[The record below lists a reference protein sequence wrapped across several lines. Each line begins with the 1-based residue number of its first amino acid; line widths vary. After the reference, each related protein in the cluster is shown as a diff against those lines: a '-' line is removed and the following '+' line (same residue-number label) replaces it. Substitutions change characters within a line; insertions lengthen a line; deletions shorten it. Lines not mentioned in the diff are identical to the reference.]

1 MRISV
6 LSGTSLFEK
15 VRSLYENDEA
25 ELPKFT
31 GKKDGKN
38 AGALSRGKKYAGRK
52 RKKELY
58 VDSKDSDEAE
68 EKDYD
73 TEFSSE
79 SSEYVKAGHKKRED
93 RVRVEVEPSAAAQGV
108 QFVEVAGKAVAKKAA
123 LSEARSA
130 VNEMLSSANVR
141 DAKYAD
147 ELNSTTVPD
156 AGFRYGRR
164 AGLVKI
170 EYNDPVFINNQWTY
184 QRIFMKNNVGESNV
198 YDFTVKK
205 AGTSGLET
213 QIRYDDKFQ
222 TFYFESLN
230 GVRDGR
236 NQTYW
241 EVWVNGNIV
250 EDALDKKEVKKGD
263 VVEWRLANERESFCG
278 GGGYEERYTRPE
290 MRSKISVEAEA
301 MNQMYGAGFGYGSGF
316 ITPTMPTFS
325 ISNYGFS
332 GRPLQNI

>member
-6 LSGTSLFEK
+6 FSGISLVEK
-15 VRSLYENDEA
+15 ARSLYENDEA

-31 GKKDGKN
+31 GKKDEKN

-58 VDSKDSDEAE
+58 ADSKDDDETE

-79 SSEYVKAGHKKRED
+79 TSEYVKAGHKKRED
-93 RVRVEVEPSAAAQGV
+93 SARIDVELAAAQVGV
-108 QFVEVAGKAVAKKAA
+108 QRVEVAGKAAKKAA
-123 LSEARSA
+123 LSEAKGA
-130 VNEMLSSANVR
+130 VNEMLTEANVR

-147 ELNSTTVPD
+147 ELNNTTVPD
-156 AGFRYGRR
+156 VGFRYGRR

-198 YDFTVKK
+198 YEFTVKK

-213 QIRYDDKFQ
+213 QVRYDENFR

-236 NQTYW
+236 NQAYW

-290 MRSKISVEAEA
+290 LRSKISVEAEA
-301 MNQMYGAGFGYGSGF
+301 MKQAYSPGFNYGSGF
-316 ITPTMPTFS
+316 ITPALPMFS
-325 ISNYGFS
+325 VSNYGFS
-332 GRPLQNI
+332 GRLQNF

>member
-1 MRISV
+1 MRIS
-6 LSGTSLFEK
+6 LFPGASLVEK

-38 AGALSRGKKYAGRK
+38 AGVLSRGKKYAGRK

-58 VDSKDSDEAE
+58 VDSKDSDETE

-79 SSEYVKAGHKKRED
+79 SGEYVKAGHKKRED
-93 RVRVEVEPSAAAQGV
+93 RARIEVEPVAAQGV
-108 QFVEVAGKAVAKKAA
+108 QRLEVTGKAAKKAA
-123 LSEARSA
+123 LSGAKGA
-130 VNEMLSSANVR
+130 VNEMLTEANVK

-156 AGFRYGRR
+156 VGFHYGRR
-164 AGLVKI
+164 TGLVKI

-198 YDFTVKK
+198 YEFTVKK

-316 ITPTMPTFS
+316 ITPAMPAFS
-325 ISNYGFS
+325 VSNYGFH